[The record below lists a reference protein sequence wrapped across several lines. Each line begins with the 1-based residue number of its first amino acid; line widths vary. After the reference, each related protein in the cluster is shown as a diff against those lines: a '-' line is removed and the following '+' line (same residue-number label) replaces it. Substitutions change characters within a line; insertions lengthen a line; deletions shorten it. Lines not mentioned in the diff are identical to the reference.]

1 MAGAARVRTPEY
13 IRLDGDRAPTPED
26 ATRGSEA
33 EIRGC
38 GCNARLL
45 FQRAHVQGE
54 GDAV

>member
-26 ATRGSEA
+26 ATRGSET